1 MTTVFLE
8 ESPTP
13 IYARIAR
20 ALGREL
26 VRRGHEVLLVKPAGF
41 NTTTFPAFLRAQ
53 GADTVYVSTAG
64 SNVVQQRGEGQ
75 AGHFF
80 EDFPGRLVFVHQDAL
95 LGGLTFEAA
104 LARLQAWQR
113 VAARSFHLCIEPDS
127 VTALLACGIGQ
138 AAWVPHASEF
148 APTAPLPVAECRH
161 TASFVGHVLPWG
173 FQPRAANASLEHLID
188 GLLQQR
194 SADLGSSL
202 HDRLQP
208 WVERQFSAMGEPHET
223 VLSRQ
228 AYIHWLRHQFNLRSM
243 AFRGRVLEEAAA
255 AGIAAAGD
263 LTVYGGDPAYLHRV
277 DRQATLGAGIRHQ
290 PPVYDE
296 AAVQGV
302 FRGTA
307 CSINITSLQFDHA
320 VVNRFHDVFLAGGL
334 CLTDARPGLAELT
347 REHAE
352 ISYRNAAELA
362 DRVRHFSHPARSAQR
377 RLLIEAVQRELLQR
391 SGYPLLADAIE
402 RAVAA
407 L

>member
-1 MTTVFLE
+1 MIYLE

-13 IYARIAR
+13 IYSRIVK

-26 VRRGHEVLLVKPAGF
+26 ARRGHEVLLVKPAGF
-41 NTTTFPAFLRAQ
+41 NAATFPTFLRGQ
-53 GADTVYVSTAG
+53 GADAVYVSTAG
-64 SNVVQQRGEGQ
+64 SNAFQQRGEGC

-80 EDFPGRLVFVHQDAL
+80 EDFPGRIVFVHQDAL
-95 LGGLTFEAA
+95 LGGLAFEAA
-104 LARLQAWQR
+104 LAKLQAWRR
-113 VAARSFHLCIEPDS
+113 VAARSWHLCIEPDS
-127 VTALLACGIGQ
+127 VAALQACGIAQ
-138 AAWVPHASEF
+138 AGWVPHASEF
-148 APTAPLPVAECRH
+148 APTEPLPVPECRH

-173 FQPRAANASLEHLID
+173 FQPRAANPSLEHLID
-188 GLLQQR
+188 GLLLLR
-194 SADLGSSL
+194 SADLTTSL

-208 WVERQFSAMGEPHET
+208 WVDRQFSALGEPQET

-243 AFRGRVLEEAAA
+243 AFRGRTLEEAAA
-255 AGIAAAGD
+255 AGIAEAGD

-277 DRQATLGAGIRHQ
+277 DRQATLGAAIRHQ
-290 PPVYDE
+290 PPVYEE
-296 AAVQGV
+296 AAVQAI

-352 ISYRNAAELA
+352 ISFRNAAELA
-362 DRVRHFSHPARSAQR
+362 DRVRHFSHPSRSMQR
-377 RLLIEAVQRELLQR
+377 RRLIEAVQQELLQR
-391 SGYPLLADAIE
+391 SGYPLLAEAID
-402 RAVAA
+402 RALAA